1 MKKQFTE
8 EKPDG
13 YTKLYY
19 SKPESLSAAIPGER
33 RGIVNRKILFR
44 GKRVDNGAWETGSFV
59 GIRIGCSDER
69 TYIADKMTG
78 YNTPVIPET
87 VGQYTGL
94 TDKGGRMIFEGDI
107 IKQYEKTQFGDP
119 VSDFGLIKWD
129 NKECMLFRT
138 STRIGK
144 DRLVTSRDIYEVVG
158 NIHDNPDLLEVS
170 DNG

>member
-1 MKKQFTE
+1 M
-8 EKPDG
+8 
-13 YTKLYY
+13 KLYY
-19 SKPESLSAAIPGER
+19 SKPETLSAAISGER
-33 RGIVNRKILFR
+33 RGIVNREILFR
-44 GKRVDNGAWETGSFV
+44 GKRIDTGEWAEGFYCGGNERKTLRPCIFV
-59 GIRIGCSDER
+59 
-69 TYIADKMTG
+69 YIPDRQS
-78 YNTPVIPET
+78 YDCQDIIPET

-94 TDKGGRMIFEGDI
+94 KDIHGVKIFEGDI

-119 VSDFGLIKWD
+119 VSDFGLVKWD

>member
-1 MKKQFTE
+1 M
-8 EKPDG
+8 
-13 YTKLYY
+13 
-19 SKPESLSAAIPGER
+19 
-33 RGIVNRKILFR
+33 NREILFR
-44 GKRVDNGAWETGSFV
+44 GKRIDTGEWAEGFYCGGNERKTLRPCIFV
-59 GIRIGCSDER
+59 
-69 TYIADKMTG
+69 YIPDRQS
-78 YNTPVIPET
+78 YDCQDIIPET

-94 TDKGGRMIFEGDI
+94 KDIHGVKIFEGDI

-158 NIHDNPDLLEVS
+158 NIYDNPKLLEVN
-170 DNG
+170 DDR

>member
-1 MKKQFTE
+1 M
-8 EKPDG
+8 
-13 YTKLYY
+13 
-19 SKPESLSAAIPGER
+19 
-33 RGIVNRKILFR
+33 NREILFR
-44 GKRVDNGAWETGSFV
+44 GKRIDTGEWAEGFYCGGNERKTLRPCIFV
-59 GIRIGCSDER
+59 
-69 TYIADKMTG
+69 YIPDRQS
-78 YNTPVIPET
+78 YDCQDIIPET

-94 TDKGGRMIFEGDI
+94 KDIHGVKIFEGDI

-158 NIHDNPDLLEVS
+158 NIHDNPELLEVS

>member
-1 MKKQFTE
+1 M
-8 EKPDG
+8 
-13 YTKLYY
+13 
-19 SKPESLSAAIPGER
+19 
-33 RGIVNRKILFR
+33 NREILFR
-44 GKRVDNGAWETGSFV
+44 GKRDDTGEWAEGFYCGGNERKTLRPCIFV
-59 GIRIGCSDER
+59 
-69 TYIADKMTG
+69 YIPDRQS
-78 YNTPVIPET
+78 YDCQDIIPET

-94 TDKGGRMIFEGDI
+94 KDIHGVKIFEGDI

-158 NIHDNPDLLEVS
+158 NIYDNPELLEVS

>member
-1 MKKQFTE
+1 M
-8 EKPDG
+8 
-13 YTKLYY
+13 
-19 SKPESLSAAIPGER
+19 
-33 RGIVNRKILFR
+33 NREILFR
-44 GKRVDNGAWETGSFV
+44 GKRIDTGEWAEGFYCGGNERKTLRPCIFV
-59 GIRIGCSDER
+59 
-69 TYIADKMTG
+69 YIPDRQS
-78 YNTPVIPET
+78 YDCQDIIPET

-94 TDKGGRMIFEGDI
+94 KDIHGVKIFEGDI

-158 NIHDNPDLLEVS
+158 NIYDNPELLEVS

>member
-1 MKKQFTE
+1 MKFY
-8 EKPDG
+8 D
-13 YTKLYY
+13 
-19 SKPESLSAAIPGER
+19 KPETLSAAISGER
-33 RGIVNRKILFR
+33 RGIVNREILFR
-44 GKRVDNGAWETGSFV
+44 GKCRYTGKWVEGFYCGGNERKTLSPCIFV
-59 GIRIGCSDER
+59 
-69 TYIADKMTG
+69 YIPDRQS
-78 YNTPVIPET
+78 YDCQDIIPET

-94 TDKGGRMIFEGDI
+94 KDIHGVKIFEGDI

-158 NIHDNPDLLEVS
+158 NIYDNPELLEVS

>member
-1 MKKQFTE
+1 M
-8 EKPDG
+8 
-13 YTKLYY
+13 KLYY
-19 SKPESLSAAIPGER
+19 DKPETLSAAISGER
-33 RGIVNRKILFR
+33 RGIVNREILFR
-44 GKRVDNGAWETGSFV
+44 GKRIDTGEWAEGWYCKQVFSRWPLKSCIIPSQLAEAGEISHFA
-59 GIRIGCSDER
+59 I
-69 TYIADKMTG
+69 
-78 YNTPVIPET
+78 IPET

-94 TDKGGRMIFEGDI
+94 KDIHGVKIFEGDI

-119 VSDFGLIKWD
+119 VSDFGLVKWD

-158 NIHDNPDLLEVS
+158 NIYDNPDLLEVS

>member
-1 MKKQFTE
+1 M
-8 EKPDG
+8 
-13 YTKLYY
+13 
-19 SKPESLSAAIPGER
+19 
-33 RGIVNRKILFR
+33 NREILFR
-44 GKRVDNGAWETGSFV
+44 GKRIDTGEWAEGFYCGGNERKTLRPCIFV
-59 GIRIGCSDER
+59 
-69 TYIADKMTG
+69 YIPDRQS
-78 YNTPVIPET
+78 YDCQDIIPET

-94 TDKGGRMIFEGDI
+94 KDIHGVKIFEGDI

-158 NIHDNPDLLEVS
+158 NIYDNPELLEVS
-170 DNG
+170 KE

>member
-1 MKKQFTE
+1 MKFY
-8 EKPDG
+8 D
-13 YTKLYY
+13 
-19 SKPESLSAAIPGER
+19 KPETLSAAISGER
-33 RGIVNRKILFR
+33 RGIVNREILFR
-44 GKRVDNGAWETGSFV
+44 GKCRYTGKWVEGFYCGGNERKTLSPCIFV
-59 GIRIGCSDER
+59 
-69 TYIADKMTG
+69 YIPDRQS
-78 YNTPVIPET
+78 YDCQDIIPET

-94 TDKGGRMIFEGDI
+94 KDIHGVKIFEGDI

-144 DRLVTSRDIYEVVG
+144 DRLVTSRDIYEVIG
-158 NIHDNPDLLEVS
+158 NIYDNPDLLEVS